1 MEAQEAGN
9 KRIKDEIELIGE
21 RAARIDTEAGALFRL
36 AERAEQAGA
45 LYCGEEDEV
54 LLDRLRNVAGV
65 LEVVITYLEV
75 AGERVE
81 AGMPPEYAPG
91 AELPPWGPEG

>member
-1 MEAQEAGN
+1 MEPQEVGN
-9 KRIKDEIELIGE
+9 KRIRNEIELIGE
-21 RAARIDTEAGALFRL
+21 RAARIGTEAGALFRL

-54 LLDRLRNVAGV
+54 LLDRLRNVAGT

-81 AGMPPEYAPG
+81 AGMPYEPAPG
-91 AELPPWGPEG
+91 VTPPPWA